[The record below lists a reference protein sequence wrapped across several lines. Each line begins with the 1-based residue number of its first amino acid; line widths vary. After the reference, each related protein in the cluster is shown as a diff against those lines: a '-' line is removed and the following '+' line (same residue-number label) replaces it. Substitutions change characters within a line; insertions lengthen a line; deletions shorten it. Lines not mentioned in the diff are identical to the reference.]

1 MIQRGFLSPKAAS
14 CTEGLQTAQGP
25 ALPTAHEC
33 LPRKLDGGAK
43 PAQQSRAR
51 DARQRKNLPG
61 APGGVPAPN
70 LTRVQAATKPAK
82 VAKRQDLS
90 GPEAQRLYEVS
101 RDHYAPVLAAFAT
114 EWLDELARQPDGVAI
129 CLGRDGLAPFLA
141 ARTLLR
147 VYPRRFCDIHPPS
160 VQLAYLS
167 RPLVR
172 GAVADLGQAALLD
185 QYLRARGVA
194 EGKTITLVDVGIHGS
209 IQDCLRRIYPRRAV
223 SGRYL
228 VLRRRSEDPN
238 GAFKRGFLADLDV
251 APRCPL
257 EIGRCWP
264 PLPGWELGGTLRHGD
279 PLFLRPRSVHVLED
293 LWNGVGEAAEGFQVL
308 AGGERVMVARCRLDR
323 VLALPPG
330 PTISPMQRIAIKRA
344 ALRGIV
350 DGVAQG
356 RPDGNPADV
365 SETTRGLA
373 AWLGELDS
381 PTPID
386 AHILSALVRRNRHAH
401 AQDDIDTEGDL
412 ETQ

>member
-1 MIQRGFLSPKAAS
+1 MIQRGFRPSKKAT
-14 CTEGLQTAQGP
+14 CTEGLTAQGP
-25 ALPTAHEC
+25 ALPTARER
-33 LPRKLDGGAK
+33 LPRKLEGGTK
-43 PAQQSRAR
+43 PAPQARAR
-51 DARQRKNLPG
+51 AARQRKNLPG
-61 APGGVPAPN
+61 AVGGVPAPD
-70 LTRVQAATKPAK
+70 LTRVQAAPKPAE

-90 GPEAQRLYEVS
+90 GPGAQRLYEVS

-147 VYPRRFCDIHPPS
+147 IYPRRFCDVHPRR

-172 GAVADLGQAALLD
+172 GAVADFEQAALLD
-185 QYLRARGVA
+185 KYLRARGVA
-194 EGKTITLVDVGIHGS
+194 QGKPLTLVDVGIHGS
-209 IQDCLRRIYPRRAV
+209 IQDCLGRIYPRRAV

-257 EIGRCWP
+257 EIGPSWP

-293 LWNGVGEAAEGFQVL
+293 LWNGVGEAAAGFQVL
-308 AGGERVMVARCRLDR
+308 AGGERVRVVRGRVEQ
-323 VLALPPG
+323 VLALLPG
-330 PTISPMQRIAIKRA
+330 PTIAPMQRIAIKRA
-344 ALRGIV
+344 ALRGVV
-350 DGVAQG
+350 DGVARGQPEG
-356 RPDGNPADV
+356 GPGDV
-365 SETTRGLA
+365 SEATHGLA
-373 AWLGELDS
+373 AWLGELGNPAS
-381 PTPID
+381 VD
-386 AHILSALVRRNRHAH
+386 AHILSALVRRSRHAP
-401 AQDDIDTEGDL
+401 AEDDIDTEADI
-412 ETQ
+412 Q